1 LFSFFF
7 GGVPLYNIC
16 RSYKLEKIAAC
27 YIVVVV
33 FSPTTEN
40 NPKVEKVKDFFAV
53 V

>member
-16 RSYKLEKIAAC
+16 RSYIAAC